1 MQLETSD
8 YTASVMLNYSLVGAL
23 LDAAPA
29 TPGARYVR
37 DSSSDVRRAPFGYH
51 APRWRMSVGLLSVA
65 SCDFEA
71 RFGDVPGARRAQPPD
86 AGDPTAWAYDGCD
99 DLSRVRD
106 RGNCFPALCDGDWTD
121 MRQRGA
127 W

>member
-51 APRWRMSVGLLSVA
+51 APRWRMSVQSP
-65 SCDFEA
+65 SHS
-71 RFGDVPGARRAQPPD
+71 
-86 AGDPTAWAYDGCD
+86 AGKQLPR
-99 DLSRVRD
+99 SRTRD
-106 RGNCFPALCDGDWTD
+106 RSSQPS
-121 MRQRGA
+121 
-127 W
+127 